1 MDMSIAGRRLGAGIA
16 TAALMVALAANGSA
30 MAQSTELASTSTQG
44 VKADGNV
51 SNLRFHISADGQV
64 AAFAAD
70 ASNLVEDDTNGLRD
84 IFIRD
89 RQAGTTERVSIASDG
104 TQADGMSSDPV
115 LSADGRFVAFASFAS
130 NLVTGDTNGTWDIF
144 VHDRWD
150 GTTQRVS
157 IDSLGA
163 QAGSRSFSPAIS
175 GDGRFVAFL
184 SRASNLVEGDTNGDE
199 DVFVHDRLT
208 GITERVSVAFDGAQ
222 ADDDNF
228 DPAISANGRFVVF
241 DSPATN
247 LVADD
252 TNGTWDIFIRDRL
265 TGTTERVS
273 VDSSGNQTDGDSFDP
288 AVSADGRFVTFDSYA
303 SDLVEG
309 DANGA
314 WDVFVRDRQEET
326 TTRLSVGFDGAEADS
341 DSFAPAPS
349 AAGRFVTFYSIATN
363 IVPGDSNGTWD
374 VFVHDQQSGT
384 TERASVSADGGQA
397 NDVSS
402 RPAISAD
409 GRFVSFLSR
418 SSNLSPLDTDTLS
431 DLYVRDL
438 GGSDNQPPIADAG
451 PDRAV
456 EASSA
461 AGASL
466 VLDASASTDP
476 DPDDAMTYEWSGPF
490 GTADGMTPSVTLAM
504 GTSIVDLTVTDLA
517 GASDGDNV
525 SIVVADTTAPA
536 LAVPPDVKAAA
547 TGPQTE
553 VEIGEAVAT
562 DLVDPDPVVVNDAPA
577 SFSPGTT
584 LVTWTATDASG
595 NSETVTQSVT
605 VGFDFMGFKR
615 PVRDLPT
622 TNSVKAGRVIL
633 VRWSISDGNGGTIS
647 DPSVVESL
655 QVAPALTCDASGDF
669 GDATPARAVG
679 SPKMES
685 KAKRKGKSG
694 QFVYRWKTSRDMR
707 GGCQYLVLRL
717 VDGSTHMALFE
728 FK

>member
-1 MDMSIAGRRLGAGIA
+1 M
-16 TAALMVALAANGSA
+16 
-30 MAQSTELASTSTQG
+30 
-44 VKADGNV
+44 
-51 SNLRFHISADGQV
+51 
-64 AAFAAD
+64 
-70 ASNLVEDDTNGLRD
+70 
-84 IFIRD
+84 
-89 RQAGTTERVSIASDG
+89 
-104 TQADGMSSDPV
+104 
-115 LSADGRFVAFASFAS
+115 
-130 NLVTGDTNGTWDIF
+130 
-144 VHDRWD
+144 
-150 GTTQRVS
+150 
-157 IDSLGA
+157 
-163 QAGSRSFSPAIS
+163 
-175 GDGRFVAFL
+175 
-184 SRASNLVEGDTNGDE
+184 
-199 DVFVHDRLT
+199 
-208 GITERVSVAFDGAQ
+208 TERVSVAFDGAQ
-222 ADDDNF
+222 ADDDSF
-228 DPAISANGRFVVF
+228 DPAISADGRFVVF

-273 VDSSGNQTDGDSFDP
+273 VDSAGSQADDDSFDP

-303 SDLVEG
+303 SNLVEG

-326 TTRLSVGFDGAEADS
+326 TTRLSVGFDGTEADS

-349 AAGRFVTFYSIATN
+349 AAGRFVTFYSVATN

-402 RPAISAD
+402 NPAISAD

-418 SSNLSPLDTDTLS
+418 SSNLSPLDPDALS

-466 VLDASASTDP
+466 MLDASASTDP

-504 GTSIVDLTVTDLA
+504 GTSIVDLTVN
-517 GASDGDNV
+517 SV
-525 SIVVADTTAPA
+525 SIVVADTMAPA
-536 LAVPPDVKAAA
+536 LAVPPDVKVAA
-547 TGPQTE
+547 TGSQTE
-553 VEIGEAVAT
+553 VEIGEAVVT

-577 SFSPGTT
+577 RFSPGTT
-584 LVTWTATDASG
+584 LVTWTATDAAG
-595 NSETVTQSVT
+595 NSVTVTQSVT
-605 VGFDFMGFKR
+605 VGFDFMGFKK
-615 PVRDLPT
+615 PIRDLPK
-622 TNSVKAGRVIL
+622 TNSAKAGRVIP

-655 QVAPALTCDASGDF
+655 QVAPAPTCEASGEL
-669 GDATPARAVG
+669 GDATLARTVG
-679 SPKMES
+679 KPKM
-685 KAKRKGKSG
+685 KSN
-694 QFVYRWKTSRDMR
+694 YRWKTSRDMR
-707 GGCQYLVLRL
+707 GGCQYLILRL
-717 VDGSTHMALFE
+717 ADGSTHMALFE
-728 FK
+728 FE